1 MFSFYYFIIRRVR
14 LSILFVRQ
22 ISTYQTLRS
31 VKYSYYLIIRTKPKI
46 LFDKLLFFLHNF
58 IDMNRKNEKTLSVS
72 EQYNVAKAK
81 KIAIILILLAL
92 VFLFFVVSVFV
103 GSGTLSFKEVFL
115 AIFNKGSETARL
127 IVRRIRFPR
136 VIAALIAG
144 GGLAVSG
151 LVMQTVLKNPLA
163 SPTTLGVS
171 NAAVFGANFAIIVVG
186 AGAFHSTHGSWL
198 SISNPYLVSTFSFL
212 SAIIA
217 AGSILLLA
225 RLKNLNASAIVL
237 AGVAVSAIFQAG
249 TTLIQYFASDTQ
261 VASAVYWTFGDL
273 GRASYKTD
281 LIMFIVVAVSTLF
294 FFLKRWDFSAMSG
307 GLAYAKTLG
316 VNTRFM
322 TIMSLL
328 LASLITSVTV
338 SFLGII
344 GFVGLTAPQFMKR
357 IVGDD
362 YRYLLPSSFLAGAL
376 LLLISDILGRLPI
389 FGTSVPVGV
398 VTSLIGG
405 PVFLAIL
412 LRRKKNESENI

>member
-1 MFSFYYFIIRRVR
+1 M
-14 LSILFVRQ
+14 
-22 ISTYQTLRS
+22 
-31 VKYSYYLIIRTKPKI
+31 
-46 LFDKLLFFLHNF
+46 FDKLLFFLHNF

-294 FFLKRWDFSAMSG
+294 FFSKRWDFSAMSG
-307 GLAYAKTLG
+307 GIAYAKTLG

-362 YRYLLPSSFLAGAL
+362 YRFLLPSSFLAGAL

>member
-1 MFSFYYFIIRRVR
+1 M
-14 LSILFVRQ
+14 
-22 ISTYQTLRS
+22 
-31 VKYSYYLIIRTKPKI
+31 
-46 LFDKLLFFLHNF
+46 FDKRLFFLHNF
-58 IDMNRKNEKTLSVS
+58 IDMIRKNEKTLSVS

>member
-1 MFSFYYFIIRRVR
+1 M
-14 LSILFVRQ
+14 
-22 ISTYQTLRS
+22 
-31 VKYSYYLIIRTKPKI
+31 
-46 LFDKLLFFLHNF
+46 FDKLLFFLHNF

-81 KIAIILILLAL
+81 KIAIIFILLAL
-92 VFLFFVVSVFV
+92 VFLFFIVSVFV

-362 YRYLLPSSFLAGAL
+362 YRFLLPSSFLAGAL

>member
-1 MFSFYYFIIRRVR
+1 M
-14 LSILFVRQ
+14 
-22 ISTYQTLRS
+22 
-31 VKYSYYLIIRTKPKI
+31 
-46 LFDKLLFFLHNF
+46 FDKRLFFLHNF
-58 IDMNRKNEKTLSVS
+58 INMNRKNEKTLSVS

-294 FFLKRWDFSAMSG
+294 FFSKRWDFSAMSG
-307 GLAYAKTLG
+307 GIAYAKTLG

>member
-1 MFSFYYFIIRRVR
+1 M
-14 LSILFVRQ
+14 
-22 ISTYQTLRS
+22 
-31 VKYSYYLIIRTKPKI
+31 
-46 LFDKLLFFLHNF
+46 FDKLLFFLHNF

-81 KIAIILILLAL
+81 KIAIILILLAI

-294 FFLKRWDFSAMSG
+294 FFSKRWDFSAMSG
-307 GLAYAKTLG
+307 GIAYAKTLG

-412 LRRKKNESENI
+412 LSRKKNESENI

>member
-1 MFSFYYFIIRRVR
+1 M
-14 LSILFVRQ
+14 
-22 ISTYQTLRS
+22 
-31 VKYSYYLIIRTKPKI
+31 
-46 LFDKLLFFLHNF
+46 FDKLLFFLHNF

-316 VNTRFM
+316 VNTPFM

>member
-1 MFSFYYFIIRRVR
+1 M
-14 LSILFVRQ
+14 
-22 ISTYQTLRS
+22 
-31 VKYSYYLIIRTKPKI
+31 
-46 LFDKLLFFLHNF
+46 FDKLLFFLHNF
-58 IDMNRKNEKTLSVS
+58 IDMDRKNEKTLSVS

-171 NAAVFGANFAIIVVG
+171 NAAVFGATFAIIVVG

-307 GLAYAKTLG
+307 GIAYAKTLG

-362 YRYLLPSSFLAGAL
+362 YRFLLPSSFLAGAL

>member
-1 MFSFYYFIIRRVR
+1 M
-14 LSILFVRQ
+14 
-22 ISTYQTLRS
+22 
-31 VKYSYYLIIRTKPKI
+31 
-46 LFDKLLFFLHNF
+46 FDKLLFFLHNF

-103 GSGTLSFKEVFL
+103 GSGTLSFKEGFL

-307 GLAYAKTLG
+307 GIAYAKTLG

-322 TIMSLL
+322 TITSLL

-362 YRYLLPSSFLAGAL
+362 YRFLLPSSFLAGAL

>member
-1 MFSFYYFIIRRVR
+1 M
-14 LSILFVRQ
+14 
-22 ISTYQTLRS
+22 
-31 VKYSYYLIIRTKPKI
+31 
-46 LFDKLLFFLHNF
+46 FDKLLFFLHNF

>member
-1 MFSFYYFIIRRVR
+1 M
-14 LSILFVRQ
+14 
-22 ISTYQTLRS
+22 
-31 VKYSYYLIIRTKPKI
+31 
-46 LFDKLLFFLHNF
+46 FDKLLFFLHNF

-72 EQYNVAKAK
+72 EQYNVTKAK

-103 GSGTLSFKEVFL
+103 GSGTLSFKEVFH

-307 GLAYAKTLG
+307 GIAYAKTLG

>member
-1 MFSFYYFIIRRVR
+1 M
-14 LSILFVRQ
+14 
-22 ISTYQTLRS
+22 
-31 VKYSYYLIIRTKPKI
+31 
-46 LFDKLLFFLHNF
+46 FDKLLFFLHNF

-127 IVRRIRFPR
+127 IIRRIRFPR

-328 LASLITSVTV
+328 LASLITSITV

-362 YRYLLPSSFLAGAL
+362 YRFLLPSSFLAGAL

>member
-1 MFSFYYFIIRRVR
+1 M
-14 LSILFVRQ
+14 
-22 ISTYQTLRS
+22 
-31 VKYSYYLIIRTKPKI
+31 
-46 LFDKLLFFLHNF
+46 FDKLLFFLHNF

-72 EQYNVAKAK
+72 EQYNVSKAK

-307 GLAYAKTLG
+307 GIAYAKTLG

>member
-1 MFSFYYFIIRRVR
+1 M
-14 LSILFVRQ
+14 
-22 ISTYQTLRS
+22 
-31 VKYSYYLIIRTKPKI
+31 
-46 LFDKLLFFLHNF
+46 FDKLLFFLHNF

-294 FFLKRWDFSAMSG
+294 FFSKRWDFSAMSG

-328 LASLITSVTV
+328 LASLITSITV

-362 YRYLLPSSFLAGAL
+362 YRFLLPSSFLAGAL

>member
-1 MFSFYYFIIRRVR
+1 M
-14 LSILFVRQ
+14 
-22 ISTYQTLRS
+22 
-31 VKYSYYLIIRTKPKI
+31 
-46 LFDKLLFFLHNF
+46 FDKLLFFLHNF

-72 EQYNVAKAK
+72 KQYNVAKAK

>member
-1 MFSFYYFIIRRVR
+1 M
-14 LSILFVRQ
+14 
-22 ISTYQTLRS
+22 
-31 VKYSYYLIIRTKPKI
+31 
-46 LFDKLLFFLHNF
+46 FDKLLFFLHNF

-81 KIAIILILLAL
+81 KIAIILILLAI

-362 YRYLLPSSFLAGAL
+362 YRFLLPSSFLAGAL
-376 LLLISDILGRLPI
+376 LLLISDILGHLPI

-405 PVFLAIL
+405 PIFLAIL

>member
-1 MFSFYYFIIRRVR
+1 M
-14 LSILFVRQ
+14 
-22 ISTYQTLRS
+22 
-31 VKYSYYLIIRTKPKI
+31 
-46 LFDKLLFFLHNF
+46 FDKLLFFLHNF

-81 KIAIILILLAL
+81 KIAIILILVAL

-171 NAAVFGANFAIIVVG
+171 NAAVFGANFAIIVGG

-307 GLAYAKTLG
+307 GIAYAKTLG

>member
-1 MFSFYYFIIRRVR
+1 M
-14 LSILFVRQ
+14 
-22 ISTYQTLRS
+22 
-31 VKYSYYLIIRTKPKI
+31 
-46 LFDKLLFFLHNF
+46 FDKRLFFLHNF

-81 KIAIILILLAL
+81 KIAIIFILLAL

-198 SISNPYLVSTFSFL
+198 SINNPYLVSTFSFL

-362 YRYLLPSSFLAGAL
+362 YRFLLPSSFLAGAL

>member
-1 MFSFYYFIIRRVR
+1 M
-14 LSILFVRQ
+14 
-22 ISTYQTLRS
+22 
-31 VKYSYYLIIRTKPKI
+31 
-46 LFDKLLFFLHNF
+46 FDKLLFFLHNF

-376 LLLISDILGRLPI
+376 LLLISDILGRLPV

>member
-1 MFSFYYFIIRRVR
+1 M
-14 LSILFVRQ
+14 
-22 ISTYQTLRS
+22 
-31 VKYSYYLIIRTKPKI
+31 
-46 LFDKLLFFLHNF
+46 FDKRLFFLHNF

-362 YRYLLPSSFLAGAL
+362 YRYLLPSSFIAGAL

>member
-1 MFSFYYFIIRRVR
+1 M
-14 LSILFVRQ
+14 
-22 ISTYQTLRS
+22 
-31 VKYSYYLIIRTKPKI
+31 
-46 LFDKLLFFLHNF
+46 FDKLLIFLHNF

-307 GLAYAKTLG
+307 GIAYAKTLG

-376 LLLISDILGRLPI
+376 LLLISDILGRLPV

>member
-1 MFSFYYFIIRRVR
+1 M
-14 LSILFVRQ
+14 
-22 ISTYQTLRS
+22 
-31 VKYSYYLIIRTKPKI
+31 
-46 LFDKLLFFLHNF
+46 FDKLLFFLHNF

-294 FFLKRWDFSAMSG
+294 FFSKRWDFSAMSG

-362 YRYLLPSSFLAGAL
+362 YRYLLPSSFIAGAL

>member
-1 MFSFYYFIIRRVR
+1 M
-14 LSILFVRQ
+14 
-22 ISTYQTLRS
+22 
-31 VKYSYYLIIRTKPKI
+31 
-46 LFDKLLFFLHNF
+46 FDKRLFFLHNF

-307 GLAYAKTLG
+307 GIAYAKTLG
-316 VNTRFM
+316 VNTQFM

-362 YRYLLPSSFLAGAL
+362 YRFLLPSSFLAGAL

>member
-1 MFSFYYFIIRRVR
+1 MTNACFFCII
-14 LSILFVRQ
+14 L
-22 ISTYQTLRS
+22 Y
-31 VKYSYYLIIRTKPKI
+31 
-46 LFDKLLFFLHNF
+46 
-58 IDMNRKNEKTLSVS
+58 MNRKNEKTLSVS
-72 EQYNVAKAK
+72 EQYNVVRAK

-136 VIAALIAG
+136 VIAALVAG

-307 GLAYAKTLG
+307 GIAYAKTLG

-362 YRYLLPSSFLAGAL
+362 YRFLLPSSFLAGAL

>member
-1 MFSFYYFIIRRVR
+1 M
-14 LSILFVRQ
+14 
-22 ISTYQTLRS
+22 
-31 VKYSYYLIIRTKPKI
+31 
-46 LFDKLLFFLHNF
+46 FDKLLFFLHNF

-72 EQYNVAKAK
+72 EQFNVAKAK

-362 YRYLLPSSFLAGAL
+362 YRFLLPSSFLAGAL

>member
-1 MFSFYYFIIRRVR
+1 M
-14 LSILFVRQ
+14 
-22 ISTYQTLRS
+22 
-31 VKYSYYLIIRTKPKI
+31 
-46 LFDKLLFFLHNF
+46 FDKRLFFLHNF

-81 KIAIILILLAL
+81 KLAIIFILLAL

-307 GLAYAKTLG
+307 GIAYAKTLG

>member
-1 MFSFYYFIIRRVR
+1 M
-14 LSILFVRQ
+14 
-22 ISTYQTLRS
+22 
-31 VKYSYYLIIRTKPKI
+31 
-46 LFDKLLFFLHNF
+46 FDKCLFFLHNF

-328 LASLITSVTV
+328 FASLITSVTV

-362 YRYLLPSSFLAGAL
+362 YRFLLPSSFLAGAL

>member
-1 MFSFYYFIIRRVR
+1 M
-14 LSILFVRQ
+14 
-22 ISTYQTLRS
+22 
-31 VKYSYYLIIRTKPKI
+31 
-46 LFDKLLFFLHNF
+46 FDKLLFFLHNF

-72 EQYNVAKAK
+72 EQYNVVRAK

-307 GLAYAKTLG
+307 GIAYAKTLG

-362 YRYLLPSSFLAGAL
+362 YRYLLPSAFLAGAL

>member
-1 MFSFYYFIIRRVR
+1 M
-14 LSILFVRQ
+14 
-22 ISTYQTLRS
+22 
-31 VKYSYYLIIRTKPKI
+31 
-46 LFDKLLFFLHNF
+46 FDKLLFFLHNF

-72 EQYNVAKAK
+72 EQYNVSKAK

-307 GLAYAKTLG
+307 GIAYAKTLG

-362 YRYLLPSSFLAGAL
+362 YRFLLPSSFLAGAL

>member
-1 MFSFYYFIIRRVR
+1 
-14 LSILFVRQ
+14 
-22 ISTYQTLRS
+22 
-31 VKYSYYLIIRTKPKI
+31 

-81 KIAIILILLAL
+81 KIAIIFILLAL

>member
-1 MFSFYYFIIRRVR
+1 M
-14 LSILFVRQ
+14 
-22 ISTYQTLRS
+22 
-31 VKYSYYLIIRTKPKI
+31 
-46 LFDKLLFFLHNF
+46 FDKRLFFLHNF

>member
-1 MFSFYYFIIRRVR
+1 M
-14 LSILFVRQ
+14 
-22 ISTYQTLRS
+22 
-31 VKYSYYLIIRTKPKI
+31 
-46 LFDKLLFFLHNF
+46 FDKLLFFLHNF

-81 KIAIILILLAL
+81 KIAILLILLAL

-362 YRYLLPSSFLAGAL
+362 YRFLLPSSFLAGAL

>member
-1 MFSFYYFIIRRVR
+1 M
-14 LSILFVRQ
+14 
-22 ISTYQTLRS
+22 
-31 VKYSYYLIIRTKPKI
+31 
-46 LFDKLLFFLHNF
+46 FDKLLFFLHNF

-115 AIFNKGSETARL
+115 AIFNKGNETARL

-307 GLAYAKTLG
+307 GIAYAKTLG

-362 YRYLLPSSFLAGAL
+362 YRFLLPSSFLAGAL

>member
-1 MFSFYYFIIRRVR
+1 M
-14 LSILFVRQ
+14 
-22 ISTYQTLRS
+22 
-31 VKYSYYLIIRTKPKI
+31 
-46 LFDKLLFFLHNF
+46 FDKLLFFLHNF

-81 KIAIILILLAL
+81 KIAIIFILLAL

-357 IVGDD
+357 IVGDG
-362 YRYLLPSSFLAGAL
+362 YRFLLPSSFLAGAL

>member
-1 MFSFYYFIIRRVR
+1 M
-14 LSILFVRQ
+14 
-22 ISTYQTLRS
+22 
-31 VKYSYYLIIRTKPKI
+31 
-46 LFDKLLFFLHNF
+46 FDKLLFFLHNF
-58 IDMNRKNEKTLSVS
+58 IDMNKKNEKTLSVS

-81 KIAIILILLAL
+81 KIAVILILLAL

-212 SAIIA
+212 AAIIA

-307 GLAYAKTLG
+307 GIAYAKTLG

>member
-1 MFSFYYFIIRRVR
+1 M
-14 LSILFVRQ
+14 
-22 ISTYQTLRS
+22 
-31 VKYSYYLIIRTKPKI
+31 
-46 LFDKLLFFLHNF
+46 FDKRLLFLHNF

-307 GLAYAKTLG
+307 GIAYAKTLG

-362 YRYLLPSSFLAGAL
+362 YRFLLPSSFLAGAL

-405 PVFLAIL
+405 PVFLTIL

>member
-1 MFSFYYFIIRRVR
+1 M
-14 LSILFVRQ
+14 
-22 ISTYQTLRS
+22 
-31 VKYSYYLIIRTKPKI
+31 
-46 LFDKLLFFLHNF
+46 FDKRLFFLHNF
-58 IDMNRKNEKTLSVS
+58 IDMNRKNEKTLSVG

-225 RLKNLNASAIVL
+225 RFKNLNASAIVL

-307 GLAYAKTLG
+307 GIAYAKTLG

-362 YRYLLPSSFLAGAL
+362 YRFLLPSSFLAGAL

>member
-1 MFSFYYFIIRRVR
+1 M
-14 LSILFVRQ
+14 
-22 ISTYQTLRS
+22 
-31 VKYSYYLIIRTKPKI
+31 
-46 LFDKLLFFLHNF
+46 FDKLLFFLHNF

-294 FFLKRWDFSAMSG
+294 FVLKRWDFSAMSG
-307 GLAYAKTLG
+307 GIAYAKTLG

-405 PVFLAIL
+405 PVFLTIL

>member
-1 MFSFYYFIIRRVR
+1 M
-14 LSILFVRQ
+14 
-22 ISTYQTLRS
+22 
-31 VKYSYYLIIRTKPKI
+31 
-46 LFDKLLFFLHNF
+46 FDKLLFFLHNF

-81 KIAIILILLAL
+81 KIAIIFILLAL

-281 LIMFIVVAVSTLF
+281 LIMFIVVAFSTLF

-307 GLAYAKTLG
+307 GIAYAKTLG

>member
-1 MFSFYYFIIRRVR
+1 M
-14 LSILFVRQ
+14 
-22 ISTYQTLRS
+22 
-31 VKYSYYLIIRTKPKI
+31 
-46 LFDKLLFFLHNF
+46 FDKLLFFLHNF

-81 KIAIILILLAL
+81 KIAIILILLAI

-294 FFLKRWDFSAMSG
+294 FFSKRWDFSAMSG

>member
-1 MFSFYYFIIRRVR
+1 M
-14 LSILFVRQ
+14 
-22 ISTYQTLRS
+22 
-31 VKYSYYLIIRTKPKI
+31 
-46 LFDKLLFFLHNF
+46 FDKRLFFLHNF

-294 FFLKRWDFSAMSG
+294 FYLKRWDFSAMSG
-307 GLAYAKTLG
+307 GIAYAKTLG